1 MVECCK
7 DENQSSI
14 SFIHSFKKKNVTAD
28 FMSARRMRQE
38 TSRLAERND
47 TSQILNV
54 FFPHIRVAR
63 EAFHTERKPAV
74 TNSAAASALNL
85 SV

>member
-1 MVECCK
+1 
-7 DENQSSI
+7 
-14 SFIHSFKKKNVTAD
+14 
-28 FMSARRMRQE
+28 MRQE